1 MENLY
6 DTQHIEVWME
16 NVWLCNFLSLTL
28 AGVTP
33 EFLSR
38 VFFSFVFIV
47 TEVVVA
53 FCSHLTIENQ
63 WTLCFQKKKKPIEN
77 KDGEL
82 GWKQDIQINLTCCVM
97 LLNSKLP
104 QNDSQTAQKKKKEP
118 VSRSAPAT
126 HCLCSDNSLNRNGL
140 QWIPA
145 ELQTEEDSRAKG
157 TVVVSSWAPHVHWE
171 KTHSAVAATLAVKSS
186 GYSL

>member
-104 QNDSQTAQKKKKEP
+104 QNDSQTAQKKKKSQWVVQLQQHTVYVQTTVWTEMD
-118 VSRSAPAT
+118 
-126 HCLCSDNSLNRNGL
+126 CSGFQLNCRQRRTAGPKAL
-140 QWIPA
+140 
-145 ELQTEEDSRAKG
+145 
-157 TVVVSSWAPHVHWE
+157 
-171 KTHSAVAATLAVKSS
+171 
-186 GYSL
+186 